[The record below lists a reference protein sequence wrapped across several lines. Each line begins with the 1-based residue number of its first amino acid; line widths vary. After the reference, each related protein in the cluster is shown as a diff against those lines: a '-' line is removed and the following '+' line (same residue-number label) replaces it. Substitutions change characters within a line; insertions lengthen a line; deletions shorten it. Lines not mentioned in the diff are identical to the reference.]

1 MLDINN
7 FHLSKWAS
15 SPSYWAWGWQM
26 YLDIFI
32 FHWLFLC
39 CYRLPN
45 HYRKNIYTNPPSHL
59 IIWLGQYQPF
69 KTGMNPEERERAEI
83 IVPCEQMVALIQF
96 INWIFSLELKWNTL
110 YKYKVH
116 WFHSIILVE
125 YDQNS
130 NIPNYSTYVVVK
142 LGCQFWWISQV
153 YWYLFS
159 MFT

>member
-1 MLDINN
+1 MI
-7 FHLSKWAS
+7 SI
-15 SPSYWAWGWQM
+15 
-26 YLDIFI
+26 IFI
-32 FHWLFLC
+32 YL
-39 CYRLPN
+39 N
-45 HYRKNIYTNPPSHL
+45 EPPLHHIGRGVGKCTWTSLSSIGCFCVVTDYL
-59 IIWLGQYQPF
+59 IIIEKIFTQILPHTWSFGW
-69 KTGMNPEERERAEI
+69 GNINPLKQEWTQKRERAEI